1 MLFDLV
7 ATGDSEVNT
16 ALADEGGDVGGR
28 EEDEREGK
36 VLDERDVEARVA
48 VELNVGA
55 VEEVEA
61 DLVEAALCLLASEV

>member
-36 VLDERDVEARVA
+36 VLDERNVQARVP
-48 VELNVGA
+48 VELDV
-55 VEEVEA
+55 
-61 DLVEAALCLLASEV
+61 

>member
-7 ATGDSEVNT
+7 AAGDSEVNT

-36 VLDERDVEARVA
+36 VFDERNVEARVA
-48 VELNVGA
+48 VELNVRA

>member
-36 VLDERDVEARVA
+36 VLDERNVEARVA
-48 VELNVGA
+48 VELNVRA

>member
-36 VLDERDVEARVA
+36 VLDERNVEARVA